1 MLRRLIGWIAALL
14 FLLAV
19 PGSAMSGARTAQMRG
34 GGACPEG
41 LPVTGDLG
49 IEYLLCV
56 GGRCAVN
63 LRTSR
68 GGYTHDFSTEP
79 IIRGIRPGSPAAGEL
94 RNGDILVAIDGC
106 LVTTREGG
114 RRLANLEPGVPVTL
128 RIRRDGEEMDVVVVP
143 ETGCNAPRLAVR
155 AGREAPPAPAARPAA
170 GAVPAAP
177 KPPRPA
183 VTPATP
189 ETPGAPPAPAVAGPP
204 ETPRTPPAPAVAR
217 PPQTPRTPPPAPA
230 PRTPETPRPPT
241 PPRPPIY
248 FGMELECGDC
258 GWRTAPDGAP
268 SWYSPTLPKVRSVE
282 PGGPADQAG
291 IRPGDLLLEIDRR
304 SFSGN
309 SAGRYLGK
317 LRSGQK
323 VTLEIQRGTEK
334 RSVAITPMDGA
345 PTRS

>member
-1 MLRRLIGWIAALL
+1 MFRRPIGWIAAFL
-14 FLLAV
+14 FLLAL
-19 PGSAMSGARTAQMRG
+19 PGFAMSGARTAQMRSN
-34 GGACPEG
+34 GACPEG
-41 LPVTGDLG
+41 HPETGDIG

-79 IIRGIRPGSPAAGEL
+79 MIRGIRPGSPAAGEL
-94 RNGDILVAIDGC
+94 RSGDTLVAIDGC

-128 RIRRDGEEMDVVVVP
+128 HIRRDGEEMDVVVVP
-143 ETGCNAPRLAVR
+143 ETGCNMPQLAVLANREALPAAPAVR
-155 AGREAPPAPAARPAA
+155 A
-170 GAVPAAP
+170 VPATP
-177 KPPRPA
+177 KTPRPA
-183 VTPATP
+183 VTPRTP
-189 ETPGAPPAPAVAGPP
+189 ETPRTPPAPTTAKPP
-204 ETPRTPPAPAVAR
+204 ETPRTPPAAK
-217 PPQTPRTPPPAPA
+217 TPRTPEPPKPPAA
-230 PRTPETPRPPT
+230 
-241 PPRPPIY
+241 PRPPIY

-258 GWRTAPDGAP
+258 GWRTGSDGAP

-291 IRPGDLLLEIDRR
+291 IKPGDLLLGIDHR
-304 SFSGN
+304 SFSGG

-323 VTLEIQRGTEK
+323 VTLEVQRGTEK
-334 RSVAITPMDGA
+334 RFVAITPKDGA
-345 PTRS
+345 PTQRL

>member
-1 MLRRLIGWIAALL
+1 MFRRPIAWIAAFL
-14 FLLAV
+14 FLLAL
-19 PGSAMSGARTAQMRG
+19 PGFAMTGARTAQMRSS
-34 GGACPEG
+34 GACPEG
-41 LPVTGDLG
+41 HPETGDIG

-79 IIRGIRPGSPAAGEL
+79 MIRGIRPNSPAAGEL

-128 RIRRDGEEMDVVVVP
+128 HIRRDGEEMDVVLVP
-143 ETGCNAPRLAVR
+143 ELGCNMPNLAVLS
-155 AGREAPPAPAARPAA
+155 AREALPAQPARPAV
-170 GAVPAAP
+170 GAVPPPP
-177 KPPRPA
+177 KTPRPS
-183 VTPATP
+183 VTPRA
-189 ETPGAPPAPAVAGPP
+189 P
-204 ETPRTPPAPAVAR
+204 ETPRTPPAA
-217 PPQTPRTPPPAPA
+217 
-230 PRTPETPRPPT
+230 RTPETPRPPET
-241 PPRPPIY
+241 PKTPAPPRPPIY

-258 GWRTAPDGAP
+258 GWRTGSDGAP

-291 IRPGDLLLEIDRR
+291 IKPGDLLLGIDHR
-304 SFSGN
+304 SFSGG

-323 VTLEIQRGTEK
+323 VTLEVQRGTEK
-334 RSVAITPMDGA
+334 RTVAITPKDGA
-345 PTRS
+345 PTQRL